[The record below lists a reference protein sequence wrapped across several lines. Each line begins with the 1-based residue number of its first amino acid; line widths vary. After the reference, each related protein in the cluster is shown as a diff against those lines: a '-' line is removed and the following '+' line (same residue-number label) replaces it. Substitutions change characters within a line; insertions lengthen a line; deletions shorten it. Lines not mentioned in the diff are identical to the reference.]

1 MAGTINRGCAHPT
14 NQQVQYYAAAV
25 HFIQANRPAP
35 GQGLQEVRSLFSKF
49 QRIQKHNTRVLE
61 LMAEMDR
68 ALGGEYIFYRAFLES
83 SVRELS
89 GHVYQVVYSLNAM
102 SQNEYVALF
111 DRYQSIKGVLDDI
124 LAGGVGP
131 FGASLALPYS
141 VLGVEVEPGAGALNV
156 CLAEARNR
164 LDIAAPDGFA
174 VTVTGCSRLIEA
186 IGAAG
191 AQPGSLLKASA
202 AALGL
207 NASRVGGR
215 TVEVPEIDFPP
226 ELAEAINYQVEALFD
241 RHGGPVPLTVRICS
255 SAMNSEALTNVESK
269 DILHACGQA
278 LAGYLAAAE
287 EPEDAPVVLAVNET
301 VSGYLAGWVSVVA
314 TPGSP
319 SGGLFCITV
328 WPVDAPDRKES
339 FFLRRTYPFDLV
351 ESEIKAKPF
360 DQPLYAGVNPLSFTP
375 KRTVPR
381 FGPRRPFFSAE
392 HCRMRGRF

>member
-1 MAGTINRGCAHPT
+1 G
-14 NQQVQYYAAAV
+14 
-25 HFIQANRPAP
+25 
-35 GQGLQEVRSLFSKF
+35 VRSLFAKF
-49 QRIQKHNTRVLE
+49 RRIQKNNTKVLE

-68 ALGGEYIFYRAFLES
+68 ALGGEYIFDRAFLES

-111 DRYQSIKGVLDDI
+111 DRYQGIKGVLDDI

-141 VLGVEVEPGAGALNV
+141 VLGVEMEPLAGALNV

-186 IGAAG
+186 IGAAV
-191 AQPGSLLKASA
+191 
-202 AALGL
+202 GL
-207 NASRVGGR
+207 HASRAGGR
-215 TVEVPEIDFPP
+215 ADEIPEIDFPP

-255 SAMNSEALTNVESK
+255 SATNSEALTNIEPK
-269 DILHACGQA
+269 DILDVCRQA
-278 LAGYLAAAE
+278 LAGYLAATE
-287 EPEDAPVVLAVNET
+287 EPEDAPAALAVNET

-319 SGGLFCITV
+319 SGGLFCITA

-339 FFLRRTYPFDLV
+339 F
-351 ESEIKAKPF
+351 
-360 DQPLYAGVNPLSFTP
+360 
-375 KRTVPR
+375 
-381 FGPRRPFFSAE
+381 
-392 HCRMRGRF
+392 